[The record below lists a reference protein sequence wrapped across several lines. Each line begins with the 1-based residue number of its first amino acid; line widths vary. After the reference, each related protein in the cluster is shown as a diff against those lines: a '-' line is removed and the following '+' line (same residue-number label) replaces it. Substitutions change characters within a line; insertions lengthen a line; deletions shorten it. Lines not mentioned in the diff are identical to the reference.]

1 MKKIRELKSNWH
13 NGLWWRKKACPYLIR
28 KTHQILPQSGI
39 DIPNEEWD
47 NLVILDACRYDMFR
61 QQSNIGGELTNRTSK
76 GSNTPE
82 FLKSN
87 FEERDLSDTVYVTAN
102 PQINVH
108 LTGEFF
114 EVINVWE
121 DYWDEE
127 QNTVLP
133 DVMANETIKAYE
145 SYPNKRLIAH
155 FIQPHYPFI
164 GEIGQDE
171 LTPHS
176 GMEISKKM
184 AAGKEAVRNQQSIW
198 EQLYEG
204 TVQVDK
210 VWDAY
215 KENLD
220 IVLPHVERLVD
231 TFDEY
236 TVVTSDHG
244 NALGERTW
252 PIPTKIYGHP
262 LGIRMPELTNVPWL
276 VTNKDVRKEVV
287 AGESSQAVTDNQN
300 EVIQRLEDL
309 GYK

>member
-1 MKKIRELKSNWH
+1 
-13 NGLWWRKKACPYLIR
+13 
-28 KTHQILPQSGI
+28 
-39 DIPNEEWD
+39 
-47 NLVILDACRYDMFR
+47 MFR